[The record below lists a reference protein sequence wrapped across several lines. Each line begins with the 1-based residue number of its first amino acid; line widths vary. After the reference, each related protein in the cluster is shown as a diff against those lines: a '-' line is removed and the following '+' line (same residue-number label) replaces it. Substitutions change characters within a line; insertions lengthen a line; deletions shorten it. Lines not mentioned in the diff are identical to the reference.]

1 MENPPTTFSVQWVRE
16 ETPQMRLICLNSEK
30 VWAFIPGQ
38 VAILRLEGI
47 GESYYAIASAPE
59 DKGGMEFLIHEG
71 AGVSKALFEIKKG
84 ALIQA
89 KGPVGKGFPID
100 NYRGRDF
107 IMAAVGSAIAPLRG
121 VLRSISRRRSDF
133 KKVALIYG
141 VRHPD
146 EFAFLGEVADW
157 LKSNIEVI
165 QIVSRSEGTG
175 WTGKTGHVQS
185 QFGEAIRGLNKPIAM
200 VCGMKPMLEQSRQE
214 LTRLGMAEFDILTNF

>member
-1 MENPPTTFSVQWVRE
+1 MENQLTTFSVQWVRE
-16 ETPQMRLICLNSEK
+16 ETAQMRLISLNSGK
-30 VWAFIPGQ
+30 VWSFIPGQ
-38 VAILRLEGI
+38 VAILRLEGV

-84 ALIQA
+84 AQVQA

-100 NYRGRDF
+100 NYPGRDF
-107 IMAAVGSAIAPLRG
+107 VMAAVGSAVAPLRG

-133 KKVALIYG
+133 KKVAFIYG

-146 EFAFLGEVADW
+146 EFAFPGEVTEW
-157 LKSNIEVI
+157 RKSNIEVI
-165 QIVSRSEGTG
+165 QIVSRPEGTG

-185 QFGEAIRGLNKPIAM
+185 QFGEAIRGFNKPIAM
-200 VCGMKPMLEQSRQE
+200 ICGMKPMLEQSRQE
-214 LTRLGMAEFDILTNF
+214 LVRLGLAEADILTNF